1 MKQLIISII
10 TVALITIPI
19 SLILA
24 LKPSEDNT
32 ATADVA
38 IITSDD
44 GTTNNGNDRR
54 FERIDY
60 DWVTGSDIVYDRY
73 TKVMYIQARKSGAL
87 TVIVDENGKPILY
100 KGE

>member
-1 MKQLIISII
+1 MKQLIITII

-24 LKPSEDNT
+24 LSPKDENT

-44 GTTNNGNDRR
+44 DTTNNGNDRR
-54 FERIDY
+54 FKRIDY
-60 DWVTGSDIVYDRY
+60 DWETGSDIMYDKY
-73 TKVMYIQARKSGAL
+73 TKVMYVQARRSGAL
-87 TVIVDENGKPILY
+87 TVIVDENGKPVLY